1 MDSILMFKK
10 ENIAK
15 LNRMAMFNRYSI
27 VLALLLIITVF
38 YACGSQPSD
47 LASISL
53 EKSLRNGKPTLAEFG
68 WRECIPCKEMKPI
81 LEELAIEYKDRVNIL
96 IVEIPYHE
104 DLADKYGIMVMP
116 VQIFFDSS
124 GQEVFRHAGFL
135 PKEEIVDQLERMG
148 IGS

>member
-1 MDSILMFKK
+1 MDSVLKFDKENMDIVNRIAIFKK
-10 ENIAK
+10 T
-15 LNRMAMFNRYSI
+15 SI
-27 VLALLLIITVF
+27 VLTILLIVTLF
-38 YACGSQPSD
+38 SSCGGQPSD

-81 LEELAIEYKDRVNIL
+81 LEELALEYEDRVNVL

-124 GQEVFRHAGFL
+124 GQEVFRHAGFM
-135 PKEEIVDQLERMG
+135 PKNEIVDQLERMR
-148 IGS
+148 INK